1 MSYWKRIWSLAMALA
16 LFASLAIPA
25 VAYENEYLNITA
37 GQTVTPRVTDE
48 ECLLK
53 FTPEA
58 DGWYAFW
65 SVSTGMDPNGRLW
78 NDEIE
83 LRNDHYG
90 EGYDFL
96 IQAYLT
102 AGETYYLRAGWD
114 WDPGSSLELHM
125 DLMVPA
131 RTLTLDTDA
140 INGYQGERYLLEYTF
155 RPLLAIPE
163 EVTWHSSNEA
173 VATVDEYGEVILVG
187 PGNAIITATS
197 KSGLT
202 ADCDLTVQEAETIV
216 CGQPVSLSGEDDQA
230 RFRFMPEEE
239 GWYIFYSTDAT
250 GDPDCVVL
258 EETMDWLDAN
268 GDGPDG
274 LNFRVR
280 VHLRAGQVYYL
291 QVNTGGGSLN
301 VHLEKEGTQEV
312 DPYLHGDVT
321 GDGKVNVAD
330 TSKVYAHIR
339 GSSLITDEYVLAR
352 ADVNGDGQINVA
364 DTAMIYAHVKG
375 TALLW

>member
-1 MSYWKRIWSLAMALA
+1 MSYWKRIWSLAMALV
-16 LFASLAIPA
+16 LFASLALPA
-25 VAYENEYLNITA
+25 VAYGNEYLNITA
-37 GQTVTPRVTDE
+37 GQTVTPRVIDE

-78 NDEIE
+78 NDEME

-125 DLMVPA
+125 DLMVSA

-187 PGNAIITATS
+187 PGNATITATS

-258 EETMDWLDAN
+258 EETMDWLNAN

-291 QVNTGGGSLN
+291 QVNTGGSLN

-312 DPYLHGDVT
+312 DPYLPGDVT

>member
-1 MSYWKRIWSLAMALA
+1 M
-16 LFASLAIPA
+16 
-25 VAYENEYLNITA
+25 
-37 GQTVTPRVTDE
+37 
-48 ECLLK
+48 
-53 FTPEA
+53 
-58 DGWYAFW
+58 
-65 SVSTGMDPNGRLW
+65 
-78 NDEIE
+78 
-83 LRNDHYG
+83 
-90 EGYDFL
+90 
-96 IQAYLT
+96 
-102 AGETYYLRAGWD
+102 
-114 WDPGSSLELHM
+114 
-125 DLMVPA
+125 
-131 RTLTLDTDA
+131 
-140 INGYQGERYLLEYTF
+140 
-155 RPLLAIPE
+155 
-163 EVTWHSSNEA
+163 TWHSSNEA

-187 PGNAIITATS
+187 PGNATITATS

-202 ADCDLTVQEAETIV
+202 ADCGLTVQEAETIV

-312 DPYLHGDVT
+312 DPYLPGDVT

-375 TALLW
+375 TALL

>member
-1 MSYWKRIWSLAMALA
+1 MSYWKRIWSLAMALV
-16 LFASLAIPA
+16 LFASLALPA
-25 VAYENEYLNITA
+25 VAYGNEYLNITA

-125 DLMVPA
+125 DLMVSA

-187 PGNAIITATS
+187 TGNAIITATS

-291 QVNTGGGSLN
+291 QVNTGGSLN
-301 VHLEKEGTQEV
+301 VHLEKEGTQEA
-312 DPYLHGDVT
+312 DPYLPGDVT